1 MKKISKQ
8 KSSTIIGKSLH
19 THDDDDVWSDE
30 AELKD
35 DIIEGVLKKFD
46 IIDDDIWAKVLC
58 MEKNKMVGKA
68 YIRTPVLS
76 IDGGYLE
83 FDGESI
89 GLSGF
94 DNDTRDSETRRV
106 INKVKEGCRI
116 KMDDVGNIIIKSF
129 SKEKIFCKGSDLN
142 TFEVAIGNPRILFD
156 MGKFQQIMNEELK
169 KDTPDWNW
177 VRLHSITSISFVE
190 SKNTSLK
197 QPVWLMV
204 VNIVALDLLR
214 TKAVSRSSYGEKY
227 IPSSLETE
235 NVDNELENEQETA
248 VEEKV
253 PQEIKQMDTVY
264 QMFGHPGA
272 WHHVEFSSGK
282 EALI

>member
-1 MKKISKQ
+1 MNKVSRQ
-8 KSSTIIGKSLH
+8 TTIIGKPSH
-19 THDDDDVWSDE
+19 DDDVWLDDG
-30 AELKD
+30 ELKD
-35 DIIEGVLKKFD
+35 NIIEGVLKKFD
-46 IIDDDIWAKVLC
+46 IIDDDIWAKVIC

-68 YIRTPVLS
+68 YIRTPVLT
-76 IDGGYLE
+76 IDGGDLA
-83 FDGESI
+83 FDGEGI

-94 DNDTRDSETRRV
+94 DNITRDSDTRRV

-129 SKEKIFCKGSDLN
+129 SKEKIFCKGGDLN
-142 TFEVAIGNPRILFD
+142 TFEVAIGKPQILFD
-156 MGKFQQIMNEELK
+156 MDKFQQIMNRELE

-190 SKNTSLK
+190 SKNASLK
-197 QPVWLMV
+197 QPLWLLV

-214 TKAVSRSSYGEKY
+214 TKAVSMSSYGKEH
-227 IPSSLETE
+227 IPSLDAEK
-235 NVDNELENEQETA
+235 VDNELKADQESP
-248 VEEKV
+248 VKV
-253 PQEIKQMDTVY
+253 KDPQHQFQHRDTDH
-264 QMFGHPGA
+264 QMFGHPGT

>member
-227 IPSSLETE
+227 IPSLETE
-235 NVDNELENEQETA
+235 NVDNELETERETA
-248 VEEKV
+248 VKEKV
-253 PQEIKQMDTVY
+253 PQEINQKDTDY

-272 WHHVEFSSGK
+272 WHHIEFSSGK

>member
-1 MKKISKQ
+1 MKKISRQ
-8 KSSTIIGKSLH
+8 KSSTIIGKSPY

-68 YIRTPVLS
+68 YIRTPVLT

-83 FDGESI
+83 FDGEGI

-227 IPSSLETE
+227 ILSLETE
-235 NVDNELENEQETA
+235 NVDNKLETERETA
-248 VEEKV
+248 VKEKV
-253 PQEIKQMDTVY
+253 PQEKKQKDTDY
-264 QMFGHPGA
+264 QMFGHPGS